1 MSEKTIIIAEAGVN
15 HNGNLNLA
23 KKMIGIAKDCGADI
37 VKFQTGNAEKIIA
50 KNAPKAEY
58 QKVTTGSS
66 ESQLEMVK
74 KLSLPLESFAELKEY
89 CDKKNIEF
97 LSTPFDLESIDVLNE
112 IGMKR
117 WKIPSGE
124 VNNLPYLLKI
134 AETKKPV
141 IMSTGMC
148 DIEEIESAVK
158 ILKEHGTED
167 LSLLHCTTEYPAPIN
182 EVNLKAIDTMRK
194 RFNLNVGYSDHTQ
207 GIEIPI
213 AAVAR
218 GVDIIEKHFTISR
231 DMEGPDHRASI
242 EPDELKAMVSAIR
255 NVELAIGDGEKRVT
269 FSEQKN
275 RVAARKSIV
284 AKTNIKK
291 GDVFSEANIT
301 TKRPATG
308 ISPMRWYEVI
318 GLTAERDYEE
328 DEFIEV

>member
-1 MSEKTIIIAEAGVN
+1 MKTIIIAEVGVN
-15 HNGNLNLA
+15 HNGDLDLA
-23 KKMIGIAKDCGADI
+23 KKMIDIAKECGVDI
-37 VKFQTGNAEKIIA
+37 VKFQTGNAEMIIS

-58 QKVTTGSS
+58 QKATTGSS
-66 ESQLEMVK
+66 GSQLEMVK
-74 KLSLPLESFAELKEY
+74 KISLPLESFAELKEY
-89 CDKKNIEF
+89 CDKRSIEF
-97 LSTPFDLESIDVLNE
+97 LSTPFDLESIDVLNRLD
-112 IGMKR
+112 MKR

-124 VNNLPYLLKI
+124 VTNLPYLLKI
-134 AETKKPV
+134 AKTKKPV

-148 DIEEIESAVK
+148 DIEEIECAVK
-158 ILKEHGTED
+158 ILKENGTED

-182 EVNLKAIDTMRK
+182 EVNLEAIDTMRK
-194 RFNLNVGYSDHTQ
+194 RFNLEVGYSDHTQ
-207 GIEIPI
+207 GVEIPI

-218 GVDIIEKHFTISR
+218 GAGIIEKHFTINR
-231 DMEGPDHRASI
+231 NMEGPDHRASI

-255 NVELAIGDGEKRVT
+255 NVEVAIGDGEKKVT
-269 FSEQKN
+269 LSEQKN
-275 RVAARKSIV
+275 RITARKSIV

-328 DEFIEV
+328 DEFIEI